1 MRGKSE
7 MKEDVVTGEW
17 PKLQVCLDVD
27 GTLLHHDGT
36 MTDAVREAVAQ
47 VRDAGHHVVIST
59 GRAVVAT
66 LPILEKLGLKHG
78 YAVCSNGAITLR
90 LDPKLPDGYEVID
103 TITFDPT
110 PALNALRGQ
119 WEDAVIAVEEPGVG
133 FKVSAPFPDGELDG
147 EQRVVPWEELMATP
161 VTRVT
166 FRSPTGT
173 SEDFLELAER
183 IGLHE
188 VNYAVGFTA
197 WMDINPEGVSKGS
210 ALELLRRTLEVE
222 PSDTVAI
229 GDQRNDI
236 EMLEWA
242 ARGVAM
248 GQAPDEVKEA
258 ADEVTGTIEQDGAA
272 TVLRSLM

>member
-1 MRGKSE
+1 M
-7 MKEDVVTGEW
+7 TGEW
-17 PKLQVCLDVD
+17 PKLQVCLDID

-36 MTDAVREAVAQ
+36 LTEEVRDAVIATAE
-47 VRDAGHHVVIST
+47 AGHHVVIST

-66 LPILEKLGLKHG
+66 TPILERLGLQHG

-90 LDPKLPDGYEVID
+90 LDPNLESGYEIVD
-103 TITFDPT
+103 QITFDPT

-119 WEDAVIAVEEPGVG
+119 WEDAVVAVEVPGVG
-133 FKVSAPFPDGELDG
+133 FKVSAPFPEGELDG
-147 EQRVVPWEELMATP
+147 QQTVVPWEELMAQP

-210 ALELLRRTLEVE
+210 ALELIRRKLEVE

-229 GDQRNDI
+229 GDQRNDV

-248 GQAPDEVKEA
+248 GQAPDEVKA
-258 ADEVTGTIEQDGAA
+258 CADEVTGTVEEDGAA
-272 TVLRSLM
+272 QVLRSLPFPQEAGPTV